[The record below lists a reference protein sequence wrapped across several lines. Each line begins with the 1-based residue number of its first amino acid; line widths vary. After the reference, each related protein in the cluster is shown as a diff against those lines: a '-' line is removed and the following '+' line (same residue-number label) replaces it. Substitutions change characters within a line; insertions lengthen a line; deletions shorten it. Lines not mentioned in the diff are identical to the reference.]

1 MGGQKASEIAYAFTA
16 SHSLP
21 TSDQSGI
28 GSRYSID
35 MAVSCGYEG
44 HHFNG
49 SEASWYVEGG
59 RDYLTVMM
67 M

>member
-1 MGGQKASEIAYAFTA
+1 MLLQPVIVCR
-16 SHSLP
+16 HRIRV
-21 TSDQSGI
+21 DGI